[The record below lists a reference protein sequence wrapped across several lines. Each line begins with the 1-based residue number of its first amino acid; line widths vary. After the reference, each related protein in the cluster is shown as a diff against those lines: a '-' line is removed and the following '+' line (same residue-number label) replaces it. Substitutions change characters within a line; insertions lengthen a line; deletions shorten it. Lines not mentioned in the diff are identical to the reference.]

1 MAQVNY
7 KAEIV
12 IKKTVGL
19 VFEFVSDIKNFPL
32 WAGASKVEVI
42 SETPNIVGSLYKVT
56 FSTLLSKRSVPVE
69 IMEFKFPNSF
79 SYRDNSKMIIYEYYL
94 LQDGDDA
101 RVSLT
106 CKLNDEPFSFSR
118 AKMDK
123 ILPDLKKYL
132 ETHDL

>member
-12 IKKTVGL
+12 IKKTVGQ
-19 VFEFVSDIKNFPL
+19 VFVFVSELKNFPL
-32 WAGASKVEVI
+32 WAGASNVEVI
-42 SETPNIVGSLYKVT
+42 SETPNRVGSMYKVT
-56 FSTLLSKRSVPVE
+56 FSTLLSKWSVPVE

-79 SYRDNSKMIIYEYYL
+79 SYRDNSKMIIYDYYL

-101 RVSLT
+101 RVSLN

-123 ILPDLKKYL
+123 ILSDLKKYL
-132 ETHDL
+132 ETQDL